1 MKYGALSVLGA
12 VSLGSEAQDRYEVSE
27 QITKRLVSDREYAL
41 QQIEELQNSYQAA
54 LQGESGVTDF
64 AELMYLFLGNP
75 NHFEDYSREGFIPDT
90 EDLLRTQTSEEAFK
104 NYAENGVEEIPFTST
119 QASLLLDQELDLD
132 LVYLDQ
138 GREAD
143 ELLSDGLQTVEA
155 EVGNVLPGEYE
166 FSVDSRVV
174 EPDAEVEEALKSIS
188 EEKEQGVQEFNEVF
202 DYNQDSTLPVYVIDP
217 REFDRLSSVADL
229 DFSEFWGGFG
239 TPEGSVVAM
248 PSTLLQ
254 ISEEQFYSTLV
265 HEIGHSAFEL
275 PHSSVRDDVMTYNQK
290 NDHPTGFTTS
300 DLLIQSYLDSTLELS
315 EEERNG
321 QKGIYFRQE
330 PASVPD
336 EEAENAFLSN
346 LNAYLTDMVDA
357 FDLDVGKFEEI
368 SYQRRNGL
376 DVAQYQ
382 DYDGTGVGMEISV
395 NGLIQDIESQS

>member
-1 MKYGALSVLGA
+1 
-12 VSLGSEAQDRYEVSE
+12 
-27 QITKRLVSDREYAL
+27 
-41 QQIEELQNSYQAA
+41 
-54 LQGESGVTDF
+54 
-64 AELMYLFLGNP
+64 
-75 NHFEDYSREGFIPDT
+75 
-90 EDLLRTQTSEEAFK
+90 
-104 NYAENGVEEIPFTST
+104 
-119 QASLLLDQELDLD
+119 
-132 LVYLDQ
+132 VYLDQ

-166 FSVDSRVV
+166 LFVDSRVV

-265 HEIGHSAFEL
+265 HEVGHSAFEL

-300 DLLIQSYLDSTLELS
+300 ELLIQSYLDSTLELS

-321 QKGIYFRQE
+321 EKGIYFRQE
-330 PASVPD
+330 PASIPH

>member
-1 MKYGALSVLGA
+1 
-12 VSLGSEAQDRYEVSE
+12 
-27 QITKRLVSDREYAL
+27 
-41 QQIEELQNSYQAA
+41 
-54 LQGESGVTDF
+54 
-64 AELMYLFLGNP
+64 MYLFLGNP

-330 PASVPD
+330 PASIPH

>member
-1 MKYGALSVLGA
+1 MDLSRRDAVKYGALSVLGA

-265 HEIGHSAFEL
+265 HEVGHSAFEL

-300 DLLIQSYLDSTLELS
+300 ELLK
-315 EEERNG
+315 
-321 QKGIYFRQE
+321 KGIYFRQE
-330 PASVPD
+330 PASIPH